1 MFLCIED
8 FRYYECLVKVAFR
21 DGSTTATK
29 APYLSQSL
37 ISWQIVVRRDNSS
50 HQVLVTAD
58 TDTTFLDQKTLGL
71 RKLDSL
77 ASRISWNVI
86 REAV

>member
-1 MFLCIED
+1 
-8 FRYYECLVKVAFR
+8 VKVAFR

-29 APYLSQSL
+29 PPHLSQSL
-37 ISWQIVVRRDNSS
+37 VSGRIVARRDNSC

-77 ASRISWNVI
+77 ASRISWNGI
-86 REAV
+86 REAVDDYQSV